1 MFPLQENPLKLTA
14 KTVAALKLGGKRD
27 VIHFDDQLSGFGY
40 RLRLGA
46 GGKVLRSWVVQYRR
60 GGTSRRLLL
69 GSAAALS
76 AEQAR
81 TMAKKALGL
90 IAHGADPQ
98 ADRADR
104 RGKDKHTLRMVI
116 DEYLAVKQV
125 RPRTLVE
132 FKRYL
137 TVYCRPLHAMPVDAI
152 TRKDIATRLVAV
164 GREHGSISA
173 ARTRA
178 ALSAFF
184 TWSMQMGFVEANPVI
199 GTLKPP
205 DAAPRERVLSD
216 AELAAIWRACGD
228 DDFGRI
234 VRLLICI
241 PARRSEIGA
250 MAFREFDN
258 PENPSTFTIPAAR
271 SKNGRAHTLP
281 LMPMA
286 LDIIKAVPKMV
297 SRDFLF
303 GVRATGFTRWADA
316 KAALDRRLGDA
327 VRPFKLHD
335 LRRSIATRMADL
347 GVPPHVIEQILN
359 HVSGHK
365 SGVAGIYNRSSYE
378 REVRAALALWHDH
391 VRALI
396 EGGDR
401 KVLHL
406 SAAAGTG

>member
-1 MFPLQENPLKLTA
+1 MKLTT

-60 GGTSRRLLL
+60 AGVSRRLLL
-69 GSAAALS
+69 GSAEVLS
-76 AEQAR
+76 AEKAR

-90 IAHGADPQ
+90 IANGEDPQ
-98 ADRADR
+98 ADRLDR
-104 RGKDKHTLRMVI
+104 RAKDKHTLRTVI
-116 DEYLAVKQV
+116 DEYLAAKQV

-132 FKRYL
+132 SERYL
-137 TVYCRPLHAMPVDAI
+137 AVYCKPLHGMPVDAV
-152 TRKDIATRLVAV
+152 TRKDIATRLVAI
-164 GREHGSISA
+164 GREHGTISA
-173 ARTRA
+173 ARARA

-184 TWSMQMGFVEANPVI
+184 TWAMQMGLVESNPVI
-199 GTLKPP
+199 GTVKPQ
-205 DAAPRERVLSD
+205 DTTPRDRVLGD
-216 AELAAIWRACGD
+216 TELTAIWRACGD

-234 VRLLICI
+234 VRLLICM
-241 PARRSEIGA
+241 PCRRSEIGA
-250 MAFREFDN
+250 ICWSELDDREQ
-258 PENPSTFTIPAAR
+258 PSTFTIPAAR

-286 LDIIKAVPKMV
+286 LAIIKSVPKMV

-316 KAALDRRLGDA
+316 KRALDARSA
-327 VRPFKLHD
+327 VRNWTLQD
-335 LRRSIATRMADL
+335 VRRSVATRMADL
-347 GVPPHVIEQILN
+347 GVQPHIIEQILN

-378 REVRAALALWHDH
+378 REVRNALATWHDH
-391 VRALI
+391 VRTLV
-396 EGGDR
+396 EGGER
-401 KVLHL
+401 KIL
-406 SAAAGTG
+406 SLPATA